1 MEDQL
6 KAVVPEWQ
14 QALCNPNQQA
24 LAQPH
29 CLIVSGAALGAIDL
43 IRKLPT
49 FNQVGTAH
57 TLTFAAHRHT
67 I

>member
-1 MEDQL
+1 MEEQL

-14 QALCNPNQQA
+14 QALCNHNQQA

-43 IRKLPT
+43 IRKLPN
-49 FNQVGTAH
+49 FNKVGNAFTLILAAQVM
-57 TLTFAAHRHT
+57 
-67 I
+67 